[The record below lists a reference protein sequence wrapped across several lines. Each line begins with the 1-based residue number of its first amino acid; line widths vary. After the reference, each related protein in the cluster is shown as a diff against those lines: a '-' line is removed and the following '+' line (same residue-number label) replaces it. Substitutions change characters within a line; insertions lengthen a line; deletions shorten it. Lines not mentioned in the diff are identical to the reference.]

1 MFEERRKERRR
12 QEMMLTTGPQSLKRT
27 KRRDR
32 QGTSS
37 EESEL
42 DLAEKV
48 GDKKVRDKKAGYKK
62 VGYQCPK
69 EG

>member
-1 MFEERRKERRR
+1 
-12 QEMMLTTGPQSLKRT
+12 MMIATGPQSLRRT

-48 GDKKVRDKKAGYKK
+48 GDKKVGDKKVGDKK

>member
-1 MFEERRKERRR
+1 MFEERRKERR
-12 QEMMLTTGPQSLKRT
+12 QEMMIATGPQSLKRT

-37 EESEL
+37 EESER

-48 GDKKVRDKKAGYKK
+48 GDKKVGDKK
-62 VGYQCPK
+62 VGYQCSK